1 MDDEGGAFEMSL
13 SKEQIDQLDQLIQL
27 SLDAAEGIWG
37 QVEPLLV
44 QRQLAEAIKSISS
57 QIPGYPTVARF
68 SPQVDRF
75 IAMMAD
81 MRDSTKHLM
90 QAISGRITQVNQLQR
105 IFYET
110 SALLPAM
117 ALAISFENGN
127 VTEYLGDGVLALF
140 RVPDEQM
147 EETIYAAHRA
157 AQSCLSEVRDLV
169 NDEIGN
175 RYNLPPLDLGVGL
188 AMSKAI
194 VTVVGTENFEQPKA
208 IGECV
213 YRATKLSNGR
223 NEILV
228 DEAVYNAWPRS
239 ENGVLRFRGRQYGDV
254 NGYVI
259 ERKN

>member
-1 MDDEGGAFEMSL
+1 MSL

-27 SLDAAEGIWG
+27 SLDAAKGIWG